1 MKTREPYRLII
12 SGGGTGGHVFPA
24 IAIANEFRERY
35 PNAEIL
41 FVGAEG
47 RMEMVRV
54 PEAGYKIIGLWIA
67 GIQRKLTLSNLMFPF
82 KLLASL
88 WKARKIVKD
97 FRPHVA
103 VGTGGYASGPL
114 MLAATRMGI
123 PALLQEQNSYAGL
136 TNKQLASKVQRIC
149 VAYPGMESYFPASKV
164 VMTGN
169 PVRKD
174 IMEVAAKRPLA
185 LKHFGFNEID
195 RTLLVLG
202 GSGGART
209 INESVLA
216 GLDQLI
222 HANVQVIWQTG
233 KVYFESVKAQI
244 ASKDLRKVRLYDFL
258 KEMDLAYA
266 AANVVVSRAGALSIS
281 ELCLTR
287 KPAVLVPSPN
297 VAEDHQTKNAMA
309 LVKEDAATMIADQEA
324 KAKLTAEVLAL
335 LNDNSRCQHLSERIG
350 TLGRPNAARD
360 IVNEIE
366 KLIA

>member
-1 MKTREPYRLII
+1 M
-12 SGGGTGGHVFPA
+12 FPA
-24 IAIANEFRERY
+24 IAIANEFKARY
-35 PNAEIL
+35 PDSEIL

-47 RMEMVRV
+47 RMEMTRV
-54 PEAGYKIIGLWIA
+54 PEAGYHIVGLWIA
-67 GIQRKLTLSNLMFPF
+67 GIQRGKFWANVMFPVKMLMSLF
-82 KLLASL
+82 KAN
-88 WKARKIVKD
+88 KIVRVFK
-97 FRPHVA
+97 PHVA
-103 VGTGGYASGPL
+103 VGTGGYASGPI
-114 MLAATRMGI
+114 MLASLRMGV
-123 PALLQEQNSYAGL
+123 PALIQEQNSHAGI
-136 TNKQLASKVQRIC
+136 TNKQLASAAKCVC
-149 VAYPGMESYFPASKV
+149 VAYPGMEKYFPVSKI

-174 IMEVAAKRPLA
+174 IADVGQKRPA
-185 LKHFGFNEID
+185 AMKHFGFTETEQ
-195 RTLLVLG
+195 TLLVLG

-216 GLDQLI
+216 GLDKLI
-222 HANVQVIWQTG
+222 GANVQVIWQTG
-233 KVYFESVKAQI
+233 KVYYESVKAKV
-244 ASKDLRKVRLYDFL
+244 ADKDLRRVRLFDFL

-309 LVKEDAATMIADQEA
+309 LVKEDAACIISDKDAPA
-324 KAKLTAEVLAL
+324 RLTEEVLAL
-335 LNDNSRCQHLSERIG
+335 LNDTDRCQRLSEQIS
-350 TLGRPNAARD
+350 LFGRPNAAKD